1 MEFNYIDNKFTYSGS
16 IFDVVKAKWIFTR
29 PKKIRYLFMIAKVNN
44 IQNTFLKKKIVS
56 FLDVRYESFNIY
68 VLFLALKS
76 FKFNKLIENYK
87 KNLH

>member
-1 MEFNYIDNKFTYSGS
+1 
-16 IFDVVKAKWIFTR
+16 
-29 PKKIRYLFMIAKVNN
+29 MIAKVNN
-44 IQNTFLKKKIVS
+44 IQNTFLKKDCE

-87 KNLH
+87 KFTLNLLTQK